1 MTARPQ
7 AKQMSA
13 ILEQKASARLKGVIE
28 IGSTA
33 IRLLVAQIFADGT
46 WETVD
51 NAGLAIPLGRD
62 VFTGGSISRQS
73 LLQCLSILNR
83 FKEAMRNWG
92 IRSEEITVVATS
104 AIRNAENRD
113 SVLDRIAVKT
123 GFRVRVI
130 DGIEEIRLLY
140 LVVSDALKASPA
152 RRTNVNSL
160 VMDAGGGSTEVM
172 LMKSGKMAATHSFSI
187 GTVVMAQQMKA
198 FNGTREDINR
208 LLEEHAKTAA
218 EKLNSELP
226 LKSITQLVAIGGCIR
241 LAARNIGVN
250 ADSLYATINRKDFA
264 DFVEKIARLSTEEI
278 SHRYCISYN
287 EAEAILPGLSIY
299 QFFLEK
305 IAAEEIVVPHY
316 SIREGVIL
324 SVLAAATR
332 PATPAFYEQTISS
345 AMTLAEKFR
354 CDKNHFEYVRKM
366 SLFLFDALKNELSLS
381 RRARM
386 LLEVAAILHDI
397 GSFIGEAAHHLHGEY
412 IVRNSEIFGLSRDEL
427 SLVASLVRYHRGEPP
442 RAEHHGYAS
451 LPRDDRTMILKLA
464 ALLRIAD
471 ALDCRHSQ
479 HVPAYTIELTADTL
493 FLHPA
498 GAHDTTMEKFALE
511 RKGTLFE
518 QVFGYSLTIVR

>member
-1 MTARPQ
+1 
-7 AKQMSA
+7 MSA
-13 ILEQKASARLKGVIE
+13 SLDLNAPARLKGVIE

-33 IRLLVAQIFADGT
+33 IRLLIAQIFADGT

-51 NAGLAIPLGRD
+51 NAELAIPLGQD
-62 VFTGGSISRQS
+62 VFGEGSISRES

-92 IRSEEITVVATS
+92 IPDGEIVVVATS

-140 LVVSDALKASPA
+140 LVVSNALKSSPE
-152 RRTNVNSL
+152 RHENVNSL
-160 VMDAGGGSTEVM
+160 VMDVGGGSTEVM
-172 LMKSGKMAATHSFSI
+172 LMKGGKMAATHSFSL
-187 GTVVMAQQMKA
+187 GTVILEQQMKA
-198 FNGTREDINR
+198 FNGTREDMNR

-218 EKLNSELP
+218 EKLNGELP
-226 LKSITQLVAIGGCIR
+226 LKSITQLIAIGGCIR
-241 LAARNIGVN
+241 LAARNVGAR
-250 ADSLYATINRKDFA
+250 ADRLYATINRKDFA
-264 DFVEKIARLSTEEI
+264 DFVARVAGLSTAEI
-278 SHRYCISYN
+278 SHHYGISYN
-287 EAEAILPGLSIY
+287 EAESLLPGLSIY
-299 QFFLEK
+299 QFFLER
-305 IAAEEIVVPHY
+305 IAAEEIVVPFY
-316 SIREGVIL
+316 SIREGIIL
-324 SVLAAATR
+324 SALASATKPAA
-332 PATPAFYEQTISS
+332 PAFYEQTISS
-345 AMTLAEKFR
+345 SMTLAEKFR
-354 CDKNHFEYVRKM
+354 CDKSHYEYVRKM
-366 SLFLFDALKNELSLS
+366 SLFLFDSLKDELSLKP
-381 RRARM
+381 RARM

-427 SLVASLVRYHRGEPP
+427 SLVASLVRYHRAEHP
-442 RAEHHGYAS
+442 RAEHQGYAS

-479 HVPAYTIELTADTL
+479 HIPEYTIELAVDTL
-493 FLHPA
+493 FLHPS

-511 RKGTLFE
+511 RKGALFE
-518 QVFGYSLTIVR
+518 QVFGYALTIVR

>member
-1 MTARPQ
+1 
-7 AKQMSA
+7 MSA
-13 ILEQKASARLKGVIE
+13 ILEQKAPARLKGVIE

-51 NAGLAIPLGRD
+51 NAELAISLGRD
-62 VFTGGSISRQS
+62 VFTEGSISRES

-92 IRSEEITVVATS
+92 IPDEEIAVVATS

-130 DGIEEIRLLY
+130 DSIEEIRLLY
-140 LVVSDALKASPA
+140 LVVSDALKNSLE
-152 RRTNVNSL
+152 RRANVNSL
-160 VMDAGGGSTEVM
+160 VMDVGGGSTEVM

-187 GTVVMAQQMKA
+187 GTVVMEQQLKA
-198 FNGTREDINR
+198 FHGTREDINR

-218 EKLNSELP
+218 EKLNSELA

-241 LAARNIGVN
+241 LAARNAGAK
-250 ADSLYATINRKDFA
+250 ADRLYATIKRKDFA
-264 DFVEKIARLSTEEI
+264 DFLPRVAALSAEEV

-287 EAEAILPGLSIY
+287 EAETLLPGLSIY

-305 IAAEEIVVPHY
+305 IAAEESVVPHY
-316 SIREGVIL
+316 SIREGI
-324 SVLAAATR
+324 VLASLASATR

-345 AMTLAEKFR
+345 SITLAEKFS
-354 CDKNHFEYVRKM
+354 CDKSHYEYVRKM
-366 SLFLFDALKNELSLS
+366 ALFLFDKLEDELALSP
-381 RRARM
+381 RARM

-397 GSFIGEAAHHLHGEY
+397 GGYIGETAHHLHGEY

-427 SLVASLVRYHRGEPP
+427 SRVASLVRYHRGEHP
-442 RAEHHGYAS
+442 RPEHQGYAS

-464 ALLRIAD
+464 AILRIAD

-479 HVPAYTIELTADTL
+479 HIPEYTIELTADTL
-493 FLHPA
+493 FLHPS
-498 GAHDTTMEKFALE
+498 GAHDITMEKFALE
-511 RKGTLFE
+511 RKGALFE
-518 QVFGYSLTIVR
+518 QVFGYALTIVR